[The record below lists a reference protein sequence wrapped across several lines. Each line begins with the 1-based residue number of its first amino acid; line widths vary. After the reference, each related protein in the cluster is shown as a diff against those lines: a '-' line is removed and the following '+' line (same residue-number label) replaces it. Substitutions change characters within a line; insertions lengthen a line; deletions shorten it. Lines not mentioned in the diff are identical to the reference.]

1 MKTIISGPWES
12 VYNASDESE
21 AYKTK
26 LYSASNCY
34 RPKGVNS
41 FAMRPPFVVKQAAGT
56 LGTVTGRVGQG
67 GFEHVGLDGTSYRF
81 VFCGGKVYRWDG
93 NTTFTDVTPG
103 TVTINSSARV
113 FCATFG
119 DNLVV
124 HDQINKPWYVPTSG
138 LTATPLVAT
147 NIQVNTAGH
156 AWRVTGPMAVY
167 DGRLFFALNS
177 VNGFQ
182 VRDTIV
188 WSEVASVAVGYE
200 QDNYANY
207 WELFQTD
214 TRPIYGIAATESSL
228 VVLRAQSILNIT
240 GKTEG
245 AFQTNATKESVE
257 GVGTTSPNS
266 LVVHD
271 GFVWFLDE
279 QGRQYRYR
287 PGETPEPLWTQ
298 MADTVAAALRQG
310 FATTAT
316 GCAQAVFHPDLNL
329 VLVASYSST
338 TSIGVPSTLHAFDAV
353 SGLYYGTW
361 DIDGAKLIHTMWASR
376 DNDGRLSLCV
386 LGENSTISTIAT
398 EGQVWRQYTVGEM
411 TGSTSWADPGG
422 PSASVTTHHL
432 GRNEEGDWNFDR
444 LLLRAVTS
452 SANAA
457 GRTMPLTYYTSRQ
470 SGTPSAAVL
479 GQPPAHPIS
488 GATTGYQGE
497 AVAVWGLGPNARG
510 PWLMAKLSCP
520 TATQTVQPFTP
531 TAVELRGRLVPAN
544 PYIGTGAP
552 SPITVPAGAYVS
564 DTFTRA
570 DSSSV
575 LGNADTGQTW
585 VQAVGVWGIASSRA
599 YMSTAVAG
607 IAVIES
613 SHADATVS
621 AVVGTSTVDFGL
633 YFRYVDVN
641 NWWRFVF
648 SSGQWFLQK
657 NVAGSTTTVSN
668 PVATLTASDTI
679 AVVLSGSSITCKQNG
694 VSVATTSDSQFSTAT
709 LHGMG
714 TAAASLTQRWDTFL
728 VTA

>member
-1 MKTIISGPWES
+1 
-12 VYNASDESE
+12 
-21 AYKTK
+21 
-26 LYSASNCY
+26 
-34 RPKGVNS
+34 
-41 FAMRPPFVVKQAAGT
+41 
-56 LGTVTGRVGQG
+56 
-67 GFEHVGLDGTSYRF
+67 
-81 VFCGGKVYRWDG
+81 
-93 NTTFTDVTPG
+93 
-103 TVTINSSARV
+103 
-113 FCATFG
+113 
-119 DNLVV
+119 
-124 HDQINKPWYVPTSG
+124 
-138 LTATPLVAT
+138 
-147 NIQVNTAGH
+147 
-156 AWRVTGPMAVY
+156 
-167 DGRLFFALNS
+167 
-177 VNGFQ
+177 
-182 VRDTIV
+182 
-188 WSEVASVAVGYE
+188 
-200 QDNYANY
+200 
-207 WELFQTD
+207 
-214 TRPIYGIAATESSL
+214 
-228 VVLRAQSILNIT
+228 
-240 GKTEG
+240 
-245 AFQTNATKESVE
+245 
-257 GVGTTSPNS
+257 
-266 LVVHD
+266 
-271 GFVWFLDE
+271 
-279 QGRQYRYR
+279 
-287 PGETPEPLWTQ
+287 
-298 MADTVAAALRQG
+298 MADTATAFIEAGLTTTPVAAASI
-310 FATTAT
+310 TY
-316 GCAQAVFHPDLNL
+316 HPDLNL
-329 VLVASYSST
+329 ILSVSYAGSASTGGYANL
-338 TSIGVPSTLHAFDAV
+338 IHVFDAD

-361 DIDGAKLIHTMWASR
+361 DIDGLKLIHTMGVMHNTS
-376 DNDGRLSLCV
+376 GYHSLMV
-386 LGENSTISTIAT
+386 LGESATTTSTAT
-398 EGQVWRQYTVGEM
+398 SGQVWRQRTLGEA
-411 TGSTSWADPGG
+411 SLFSWADPGG

-570 DSSSV
+570 DSSSA

-657 NVAGSTTTVSN
+657 NVAGTPTTVSN